1 MTLSPTIAL
10 PSVTSQE
17 PGVRLLE
24 DRAILVTGGSRG
36 IGRAIVEALV
46 RHGALVCFTY
56 VRHQDEAQAV
66 VEAVR
71 GSGQTPLALQADVR
85 DFPRAQQVVAE
96 LLDRF
101 GRFDGLVN
109 NAGIVR
115 DKAFMFMTSSDW
127 ADVIE
132 TNLTGVFNYCRAS
145 IVAFLKQRSGRIV
158 NITSVAG
165 VVGMARQVNYSA
177 SKAGI
182 VGLTKALAKEV
193 AGYGVLVNAIA
204 PGYIE
209 TDMTHELDARR
220 KLEAQRQIPFGR
232 FGRTDEVAS
241 LVAVLLSDWASYVT
255 GQVIPVDGGLT
266 M

>member
-1 MTLSPTIAL
+1 MTISP
-10 PSVTSQE
+10 P
-17 PGVRLLE
+17 RHLLK

-36 IGRAIVEALV
+36 IGRAIVETLV
-46 RHGALVCFTY
+46 HHGAMVCFTY
-56 VRHQDEAQAV
+56 VRHQQGAQAL
-66 VEAVR
+66 VEALR
-71 GSGQTPLALQADVR
+71 GHGHAPIAVQADVR
-85 DFPRAQQVVAE
+85 DLVRAQQVIAQMRE
-96 LLDRF
+96 HF

-115 DKAFMFMTSSDW
+115 DKALMLMALEDW
-127 ADVIE
+127 QEVIE

-145 IVAFLKQRSGRIV
+145 IVEFLKQRSGRIV

-193 AGYGVLVNAIA
+193 AGYGVLVNAVA
-204 PGYIE
+204 PGYID
-209 TDMTHELDARR
+209 TDMTQELDEKRQVD
-220 KLEAQRQIPFGR
+220 AQRQIPLGR
-232 FGRTDEVAS
+232 FGRPEDVAGIVS
-241 LVAVLLSDWASYVT
+241 VLLSDWASYVT
-255 GQVIPVDGGLT
+255 GQVITVDGGLT